1 MKKATKIISAAVITG
16 AVYFLFFLT
25 GMGCPIR
32 YFTGISCMGCGMTR
46 AAIKLCMLD
55 IKSAFYYH
63 PLVFFIP
70 VYALLFFFKKK
81 FITAFNIITKIFVF
95 LFIAVYFIRL
105 FNPQNS
111 IVTAN
116 IKDGCIFKFIN
127 FITGGFFYG

>member
-1 MKKATKIISAAVITG
+1 
-16 AVYFLFFLT
+16 
-25 GMGCPIR
+25 MGCPIR

-70 VYALLFFFKKK
+70 VYALLFIFKKK
-81 FITAFNIITKIFVF
+81 FITAFNIITKIFIF